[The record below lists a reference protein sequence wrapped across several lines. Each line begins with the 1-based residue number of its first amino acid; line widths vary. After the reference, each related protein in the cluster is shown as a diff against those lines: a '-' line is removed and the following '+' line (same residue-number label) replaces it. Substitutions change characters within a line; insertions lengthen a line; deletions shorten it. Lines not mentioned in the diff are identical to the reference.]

1 MILDNPVFR
10 LMLRVIS
17 ACGLA
22 GAQRDIAASPGSRAP
37 CTNSP
42 FVLVACTAD
51 GRWGVFEQNFDM
63 PLVLFDEMQE
73 ACDYA
78 NELANARMDSMV
90 LIGKRRDTAANRD
103 SSVAEGSL

>member
-10 LMLRVIS
+10 LMLRAIS

-22 GAQRDIAASPGSRAP
+22 GDQRDTAASRGTRAP

-51 GRWGVFEQNFDM
+51 GRWGVFQQNFDM
-63 PLVLFDEMQE
+63 PLASFDEMQE

-78 NELANARMDSMV
+78 NELAKTLADSMV
-90 LIGKRRDTAANRD
+90 LIGKRRDAAANRD
-103 SSVAEGSL
+103 SSVAEGTI